1 MIRNIDIHIYNN
13 STYIFHDEDIVV
25 CTNTHTQIHIHMI
38 KHTHTHTYIYM

>member
-13 STYIFHDEDIVV
+13 STYILHDEDIVV

-38 KHTHTHTYIYM
+38 KHTHTHRYIYM